1 MAVQLPEPEYYELAE
16 VAKRWDVSR
25 SYLLRLGA
33 EGSLELA
40 WPIPYSIYVSVTSE
54 SDHPETVEEV
64 ERLFPSLPPGYLY
77 FRVTRKAK
85 KGLEGY
91 ESLALRNSRARVM
104 GELWRKQRWLK
115 IEISVSGLAFLS
127 KQSIGYYANK
137 TGDIYRTEFTR
148 CSYYTGS
155 ENTVYEQPIVKGP
168 WRYEIRESKT
178 TQGGPLPPLPAG
190 YYFEG
195 TSLVTVDDL
204 VVPTAEVQRIERQ
217 HKEAEKA
224 ATADILSGSA
234 QNSRKILLTVINAL
248 CARAGIDPKDRGA
261 TSKIMRL
268 LELQGT
274 PAAERT
280 IRDAIKDV
288 PEAVRYRKG
297 KNSHVQNGK
306 WQIGQFA
313 APP

>member
-1 MAVQLPEPEYYELAE
+1 M
-16 VAKRWDVSR
+16 
-25 SYLLRLGA
+25 
-33 EGSLELA
+33 
-40 WPIPYSIYVSVTSE
+40 
-54 SDHPETVEEV
+54 
-64 ERLFPSLPPGYLY
+64 
-77 FRVTRKAK
+77 
-85 KGLEGY
+85 
-91 ESLALRNSRARVM
+91 
-104 GELWRKQRWLK
+104 
-115 IEISVSGLAFLS
+115 
-127 KQSIGYYANK
+127 
-137 TGDIYRTEFTR
+137 
-148 CSYYTGS
+148 
-155 ENTVYEQPIVKGP
+155 
-168 WRYEIRESKT
+168 
-178 TQGGPLPPLPAG
+178 PPLPAG

-297 KNSHVQNGK
+297 KNSHV
-306 WQIGQFA
+306 
-313 APP
+313 